1 MRRWLL
7 LLQSKK
13 WCHMSTSTCP
23 SLLAAMRGQASQ
35 QTLRRNFWQRR
46 RILAV
51 ITFWDERVTHGRADA
66 GGLLHG
72 GERASGG
79 SAQA

>member
-1 MRRWLL
+1 MRRVAAAV
-7 LLQSKK
+7 QKVVS
-13 WCHMSTSTCP
+13 HVNIACP

-51 ITFWDERVTHGRADA
+51 ITFWDESDA
-66 GGLLHG
+66 W
-72 GERASGG
+72 SC
-79 SAQA
+79 